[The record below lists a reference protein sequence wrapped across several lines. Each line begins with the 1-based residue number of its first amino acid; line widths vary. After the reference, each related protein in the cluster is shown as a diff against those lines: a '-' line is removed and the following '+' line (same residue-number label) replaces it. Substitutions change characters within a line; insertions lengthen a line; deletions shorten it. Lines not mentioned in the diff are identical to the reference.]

1 MPNWVRNR
9 MTVKFEKD
17 TFKATG
23 NGMQILN
30 FIMKPLCTE
39 ECVFDFEKLSFLSLI
54 PIMRIMIRAKPC
66 ILQGRYRK
74 ERFRTTPII

>member
-39 ECVFDFEKLSFLSLI
+39 ECVFDFEKLI
-54 PIMRIMIRAKPC
+54 PIPDSYYADYDPSKTLYPSSALSERA
-66 ILQGRYRK
+66 LQDYSD
-74 ERFRTTPII
+74 